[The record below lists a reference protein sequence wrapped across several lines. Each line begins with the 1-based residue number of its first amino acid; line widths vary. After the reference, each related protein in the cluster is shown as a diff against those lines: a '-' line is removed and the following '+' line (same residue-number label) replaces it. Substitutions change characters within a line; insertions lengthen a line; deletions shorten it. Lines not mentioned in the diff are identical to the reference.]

1 MIMTLVAA
9 TDPQCNPL
17 VNISWPQATVYIVIA
32 ICVAAVLIAWAK
44 FS

>member
-1 MIMTLVAA
+1 MIMIAA
-9 TDPQCNPL
+9 ADPQCNPL

-32 ICVAAVLIAWAK
+32 ICVAAVLIAFAK